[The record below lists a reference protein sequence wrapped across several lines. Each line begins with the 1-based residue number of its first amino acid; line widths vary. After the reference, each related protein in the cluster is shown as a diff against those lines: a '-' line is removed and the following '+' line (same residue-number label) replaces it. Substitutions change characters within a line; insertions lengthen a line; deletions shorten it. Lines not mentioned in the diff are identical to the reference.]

1 MAQIPDDPYFRPPSE
16 AESFLVRV
24 MRGCS
29 HNKCTFCNMY
39 KDIRLEITPIEE
51 VLAGIDQDAQDLGE
65 KNLHHVTS
73 LYLEG
78 GDPMVRKTDD
88 LVKIM
93 EHARLRFPFIK
104 RIACYATARS
114 IARKKQAELQS
125 LFAAGLRRV
134 HVGLESGLD
143 QVLERTC
150 KGCSSAD
157 FRHVN
162 RLLAQAGIENDVSIM
177 LGIAGP
183 ELSQHHAVATA
194 ALLSDIRPASVRI
207 RTFVPNT
214 GTPLGD
220 EYLAGSFIL
229 MGPHDI
235 LRELQML
242 VQYITAPMHLLSEFW
257 SNFVLFDAQLPQA
270 REELLQLIDNALA
283 KPENEFRQVGIC
295 SVKH

>member
-1 MAQIPDDPYFRPPSE
+1 MAHIPDDPYFRPPSE

-29 HNKCTFCNMY
+29 HNRCTFCNMY
-39 KDIRLEITPIEE
+39 KDIRLEITPLDE
-51 VLAGIDQDAQDLGE
+51 VLSGIDQDAEDLGE

-88 LVKIM
+88 LLKIM
-93 EHARLRFPFIK
+93 EHARLRFPHIK
-104 RIACYATARS
+104 RVASYATARS
-114 IARKKQAELQS
+114 IARKTPDELGR

-143 QVLERTC
+143 QVLESTC
-150 KGCSSAD
+150 KGSTAAD
-157 FRHVN
+157 YRHIS

-183 ELSQHHAVATA
+183 EQSQQHAVATA
-194 ALLSDIRPASVRI
+194 ALLSDIRPACVRI

-214 GTPLGD
+214 DTPLGD
-220 EYLAGSFIL
+220 DYLAGRFLL
-229 MGPHDI
+229 MGPHAI
-235 LRELQML
+235 LQELHVL
-242 VQYITAPMHLLSEFW
+242 VSYITAPMHLLSEFW
-257 SNFVLFDAQLPQA
+257 SNFVFFDAMVPQA
-270 REELLQLIDNALA
+270 REELLLLIEETLR
-283 KPENEFRQVGIC
+283 KPTTEFRQVGIC